1 LMTDV
6 SLIYITAQNSE
17 DARRIGRILV
27 EQRLAACVNIIDRIG
42 SIYWWEGRIAEE
54 NEALITAK
62 TKNSLVNEL
71 VEKVKSIHGYSCPC
85 IVALPINSGNEDFL
99 DWVCSETR

>member
-1 LMTDV
+1 MTDV
-6 SLIYITAQNSE
+6 SLIYITTRNSE
-17 DARRIGRILV
+17 DARRIGRIIV

-54 NEALITAK
+54 SEALITAK
-62 TKNSLVNEL
+62 TKSSLVNEL
-71 VEKVKSIHGYSCPC
+71 VEKVKSIHEYSCPC
-85 IVALPINSGNEDFL
+85 IVALPINSGNEEFL